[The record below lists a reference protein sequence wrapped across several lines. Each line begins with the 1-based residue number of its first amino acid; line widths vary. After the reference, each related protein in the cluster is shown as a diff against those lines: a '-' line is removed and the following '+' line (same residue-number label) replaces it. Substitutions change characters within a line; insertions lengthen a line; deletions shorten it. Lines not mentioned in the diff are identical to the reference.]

1 MSRDT
6 APRAAWLVVLA
17 GGVAALQVGKLP
29 PALPALQAELGL
41 TLVQSGFLLSLV
53 QLAGLSLAVF
63 MGLWAD
69 GMGLKRSMVR
79 GLCLLALASGL
90 GGLATS
96 VTVLLALRVIEGLGF
111 LLVVLPAPPLM
122 RRLVPTAQLPSM
134 LGVWGA
140 YMATGTALA
149 LLMGPLFIPP
159 WGWEAWWWLFSA
171 MSLGMAGWLWR
182 SVPNDPEVVLSV
194 SPFAEPMAH
203 EVQLPHLV
211 WQRLRRTLS
220 APGPWLVAL
229 TFGMYSGQWLAVVG
243 FLPSIYAAAGVS
255 GVLLGV
261 LTALAAAVNIVGN
274 LVSGRLL
281 QRGWA
286 PRATLWLGFGAMAL
300 GSTLAFASFTHA
312 QPWLRFAGVLLF
324 SAMGGLVPGTLF
336 SLAVRVAPGEQQV
349 ATTLGWVQQF
359 SALGQFVG
367 PPVVAAVA
375 ARAGGWHLTPL
386 VTVGCCLLGAALSWA
401 LGRTGAGS
409 RRHNLAH
416 D

>member
-1 MSRDT
+1 MTTTPQHRT
-6 APRAAWLVVLA
+6 AWLVVIA

-41 TLVQSGFLLSLV
+41 TLLQSGFLLSMV

-90 GGLATS
+90 GAFATS
-96 VTVLLALRVIEGLGF
+96 TAALLVLRAIEGLGF
-111 LLVVLPAPPLM
+111 LLVALPAPALIRRLVLPA
-122 RRLVPTAQLPSM
+122 QLPGM

-140 YMATGTALA
+140 YMPTGTALA
-149 LLMGPLFIPP
+149 LLAGPMFIPA
-159 WGWEAWWWLFSA
+159 WGWGAWWWLFAAVSLA
-171 MSLGMAGWLWR
+171 MAAWLWR
-182 SVPNDPEVVLSV
+182 SVPADPT
-194 SPFAEPMAH
+194 AH
-203 EVQLPHLV
+203 AVAGQGA

-243 FLPSIYAAAGVS
+243 FLPSIYAAAGV
-255 GVLLGV
+255 GGALLGV
-261 LTALAAAVNIVGN
+261 LTALAAAVNIAGN
-274 LVSGRLL
+274 MASGRLL

-286 PRATLWLGFGAMAL
+286 PRSTLWLGFGAMAL
-300 GSTLAFASFTHA
+300 GSTVAFAPFTESL
-312 QPWLRFAGVLLF
+312 PWLRFAGVLLF
-324 SAMGGLVPGTLF
+324 SGMGGLVPGTLF
-336 SLAVRVAPGEQQV
+336 SLAVRLAPGEQQV
-349 ATTLGWVQQF
+349 ATTVGWVQQL

-375 ARAGGWHLTPL
+375 ARAGGWQLTPL
-386 VTVGCCLLGAALSWA
+386 VTVGCCGVGAVLAWVVGRLLAQAQ
-401 LGRTGAGS
+401 S
-409 RRHNLAH
+409 RP
-416 D
+416 

>member
-1 MSRDT
+1 MTTPPQHRT
-6 APRAAWLVVLA
+6 AWLVVFA

-41 TLVQSGFLLSLV
+41 TLLQSGFLLSMV
-53 QLAGLSLAVF
+53 QLAGMSLAVF

-90 GGLATS
+90 GGFATS
-96 VTVLLALRVIEGLGF
+96 VTALLLLRAIEGLGF
-111 LLVVLPAPPLM
+111 LLVALPAPALIRRLVLPA
-122 RRLVPTAQLPSM
+122 QLPGM

-140 YMATGTALA
+140 YMPTGTALA
-149 LLMGPLFIPP
+149 LLAGPMFIPA
-159 WGWEAWWWLFSA
+159 WGWGAWWGLFAAVSLA
-171 MSLGMAGWLWR
+171 MAAWLWR
-182 SVPNDPEVVLSV
+182 SVPADPT
-194 SPFAEPMAH
+194 AH
-203 EVQLPHLV
+203 AVAGQGA

-243 FLPSIYAAAGVS
+243 FLPSIYAAAGV
-255 GVLLGV
+255 GGALLGV

-274 LVSGRLL
+274 MASGRLL

-286 PRATLWLGFGAMAL
+286 PRSTLWLGFGAMAL
-300 GSTLAFASFTHA
+300 GSTVAFAPFTESL
-312 QPWLRFAGVLLF
+312 PWLRFAGVLLF
-324 SAMGGLVPGTLF
+324 SGMGGLVPGTLF
-336 SLAVRVAPGEQQV
+336 SLAVRLAPGEQQV
-349 ATTLGWVQQF
+349 ATTVGWVQQL

-375 ARAGGWHLTPL
+375 ARAGGWQLTPL
-386 VTVGCCLLGAALSWA
+386 VTVGCCGVGAVLAWVVGRLLAQAQ
-401 LGRTGAGS
+401 S
-409 RRHNLAH
+409 RP
-416 D
+416 